1 MKAQTELTLSR
12 RQCLVLV
19 STCSLL
25 AACSR
30 PYRVGD
36 HVLVEWGEERLLYP
50 AFIIERK
57 SKSRYRVHYEGY
69 PSRWDEDVELVRI
82 AGHVEGDVVAPP
94 PPLKVRIA
102 RGFDAKKSGDA
113 PVSPFKEGDRVRVR
127 WRESVYRAV
136 VLEIVSTTELLIHYD
151 GHESAWDEVIPV
163 SRVVS
168 GN

>member
-1 MKAQTELTLSR
+1 MKSLARSHFSR
-12 RQCLVLV
+12 RRSLA
-19 STCSLL
+19 LL
-25 AACSR
+25 AAGTLLLACSR

-57 SKSRYRVHYEGY
+57 SKSRFRVHYEGY
-69 PSRWDEDVELVRI
+69 PSRWDEDLELVRI
-82 AGHVEGDVVAPP
+82 AGHVEGEVVAPP

-151 GHESAWDEVIPV
+151 GHEAAWDEVIPV